1 MTEAQE
7 EIDQAE
13 EGTCLREKG
22 AGRRAATAFAAAV
35 LVALAGCTA
44 VDDLTTSPEERAAQ
58 EPQRVTTEG
67 AKEEFPTLA
76 EVPDE
81 PRPYSSP
88 EARQEMVAELAD
100 DREKADFTDPTP
112 LITAA
117 PPTKLDPFASSTI
130 ISADSVTTSTQLA
143 NLSGPPSSGPGQLA
157 AIIFFSHGS
166 VDLDG
171 NDRSVLQD
179 LVALHSQQ
187 GGSLRVIG
195 HASSRTRNTT
205 PDEHQVANFEMSLAR
220 ANAVSSELLRLG
232 VAPDAVSTEAKSDA
246 EPVYHE
252 FMPSG
257 EAGNRRVEI
266 FLEK

>member
-7 EIDQAE
+7 ATDQVAKDADL
-13 EGTCLREKG
+13 TKKG
-22 AGRRAATAFAAAV
+22 PGRRAGAALAAV
-35 LVALAGCTA
+35 VGLALAGCTA
-44 VDDLTTSPEERAAQ
+44 VDDLTMSPEERAAQ

-67 AKEEFPTLA
+67 AKEEFPTLS

-88 EARQEMVAELAD
+88 EARQEMVEELTD

-117 PPTKLDPFASSTI
+117 PPKLDPFAGSTI
-130 ISADSVTTSTQLA
+130 ISADSVTTGAQLA
-143 NLSGPPSSGPGQLA
+143 NLSAPPSAGPGQLA

-166 VDLDG
+166 VELDG

-179 LVALHSQQ
+179 LVTLHNQQ

-205 PDEHQVANFEMSLAR
+205 PDQHQVANFEMSLAR

-232 VAPDAVSTEAKSDA
+232 VSPDSVSTEAKSDA